1 MSFAFKFYILVIA
14 GNKQEDYYLDEY
26 DRVGKEK
33 SNPIKRESQ
42 NLLNLGE
49 WDSKEN
55 GGIDSPSTPRQIYAS
70 LEVSREDL
78 IEAKKDRLFF
88 GLLNKKV
95 MASINCVSKYN
106 IINLSINIMFHIK
119 NFKKVEPIQ
128 Y

>member
-1 MSFAFKFYILVIA
+1 MA
-14 GNKQEDYYLDEY
+14 GNKKEDYYLDEY

-55 GGIDSPSTPRQIYAS
+55 GGMDSPSTPRQIYAS

-95 MASINCVSKYN
+95 IASNNCVLKYR
-106 IINLSINIMFHIK
+106 IINLSMDIIIHIK
-119 NFKKVEPIQ
+119 KSKNIEPKQ